1 MRSGKASGGFAII
14 ALVVVVAILGVSAAC
29 AIKLGAVRERRAR
42 EAQLLEVGAAFS
54 EALNSYAEATPRGA
68 QREPMEL
75 QDLVRDPRFPGV
87 RRHLRKI
94 FVDPLTGRAEWG
106 IVQSERAAGIVGV
119 YSLAPGRPV
128 KIGNF
133 DPAHEAFAGKTS
145 YRDWIFGPDQS
156 RARAL
161 ARAGA
166 GRLRSPLEHAGS
178 VPEADDGNPDA
189 AGAVVPADPRYVSPL
204 HAQSR

>member
-1 MRSGKASGGFAII
+1 MRSGSRTGGFAVI
-14 ALVVVVAILGVSAAC
+14 ALVVLVAVIGLTAAC

-42 EAQLLEVGAAFS
+42 EAQLLEVGNAFS
-54 EALNSYAEATPRGA
+54 EALNSYAEATPPGS
-68 QREPMEL
+68 QREPMTL

-106 IVQSERAAGIVGV
+106 IVESERAAGIIGV
-119 YSLAPGRPV
+119 YSLATGRPV

-133 DPAHEAFAGKTS
+133 DPAHEAFTGATS
-145 YRDWIFGPDQS
+145 YRDWVFGPDQA

-161 ARAGA
+161 QRSGE
-166 GRLRSPLEHAGS
+166 GRFRSPLEHAGTE
-178 VPEADDGNPDA
+178 PEN
-189 AGAVVPADPRYVSPL
+189 SP
-204 HAQSR
+204 